1 MESSCTDY
9 TFGLINGGFPN
20 GLSSINGITC
30 ALAICEVAAVNG
42 CCVVCCARALDSAT
56 CEHGLHGCAHL
67 DCTALLINGGWSSTN
82 GISCALAI
90 CDVAAVEDALGAV
103 CARALVS
110 TTRDDHIGVTYMGDD
125 HIGSA
130 CIRMA
135 AATCCTPAL
144 ALTTIVA
151 LTTTLASTLCATTT
165 SASPTWVTTTSVHD
179 LGVQLA
185 APTALAP
192 LASFALPPLC
202 RASSDGQPSV
212 PSAPS
217 PSPSIYGIT
226 YHWHSHFIITF
237 IVGCLV
243 LNELR
248 RETYNAGFRAGART
262 QHQHDLNMQRATT
275 THAQP
280 MPRAEPSPH
289 VEPSALAEPTHV
301 VPTRAEPMRAEPT
314 HAKPTCAKPTR
325 PVEPTPRAWQCATV
339 APCAPLLSITS
350 DDLDSGRVQINGV
363 VASRDRCRIVR
374 TDLVTLDGRPVDTAV
389 LPWAEANQSGIMP
402 RRVRE
407 RYNRARGS
415 RGGRRQRK
423 ARDRAR
429 KPTVCEPEMHRQ
441 TAPQPLATPID
452 EGGLGPSIDNGAIGS
467 IDQQL
472 VSLMDESP
480 LGTRIDYWPE
490 DFNSPG
496 PSGVIPIELREQ
508 MERLMQATD
517 ASQVDWAYVN
527 LTRADNMTP
536 AQREWAY
543 VVSQLEPADELP
555 PSSRL
560 RQRAGSQPNA
570 LCPRASP
577 IDEGGLGPS
586 INEGAIGGIDEQ
598 PADEDVVS
606 RAPPVNLR
614 RSPRL
619 QARC

>member
-1 MESSCTDY
+1 
-9 TFGLINGGFPN
+9 
-20 GLSSINGITC
+20 
-30 ALAICEVAAVNG
+30 
-42 CCVVCCARALDSAT
+42 
-56 CEHGLHGCAHL
+56 
-67 DCTALLINGGWSSTN
+67 
-82 GISCALAI
+82 
-90 CDVAAVEDALGAV
+90 
-103 CARALVS
+103 
-110 TTRDDHIGVTYMGDD
+110 
-125 HIGSA
+125 
-130 CIRMA
+130 
-135 AATCCTPAL
+135 
-144 ALTTIVA
+144 
-151 LTTTLASTLCATTT
+151 
-165 SASPTWVTTTSVHD
+165 
-179 LGVQLA
+179 
-185 APTALAP
+185 
-192 LASFALPPLC
+192 
-202 RASSDGQPSV
+202 
-212 PSAPS
+212 
-217 PSPSIYGIT
+217 
-226 YHWHSHFIITF
+226 
-237 IVGCLV
+237 
-243 LNELR
+243 
-248 RETYNAGFRAGART
+248 
-262 QHQHDLNMQRATT
+262 
-275 THAQP
+275 
-280 MPRAEPSPH
+280 MPRAEPSPR
-289 VEPSALAEPTHV
+289 VEPSTLAEPTHV

-314 HAKPTCAKPTR
+314 HDKPTCAKPTR
-325 PVEPTPRAWQCATV
+325 PVEPTPRARQCATV

-441 TAPQPLATPID
+441 TTQGPIATPID

-472 VSLMDESP
+472 VSLMNESRGGIV
-480 LGTRIDYWPE
+480 LEEGRTWIDNWPEE

-496 PSGVIPIELREQ
+496 PSGVIPIELRDQ

-527 LTRADNMTP
+527 LTRAENMTP

-543 VVSQLEPADELP
+543 VVSQFEPADELP

-598 PADEDVVS
+598 PADEDVV
-606 RAPPVNLR
+606 RQPPPVNLR
-614 RSPRL
+614 WSPRF
-619 QARC
+619 QAKLGWPAHVCMRSAREAEPTARGVA